1 VYPRAHDSRVATRIA
16 TTLQGMTM
24 SEERFID
31 LESRLAHQDQLLNE
45 LNDVVTQQQGKIM
58 QLEELCKALIQRVR
72 SAGEGEAVSDPGDE
86 RPPHY

>member
-1 VYPRAHDSRVATRIA
+1 
-16 TTLQGMTM
+16 MTM

-45 LNDVVTQQQGKIM
+45 LNDVVTSQQTKIM
-58 QLEELCKALIQRVR
+58 QLEELCKALILRVR
-72 SAGEGEAVSDPGDE
+72 SAGDGVPDSDPGDE

>member
-1 VYPRAHDSRVATRIA
+1 
-16 TTLQGMTM
+16 M

-45 LNDVVTQQQGKIM
+45 LNDVVTKQQIKIM
-58 QLEELCKALIQRVR
+58 QLDELCRSLIQRVR
-72 SAGEGEAVSDPGDE
+72 SMGEALPADGSGDE

>member
-1 VYPRAHDSRVATRIA
+1 
-16 TTLQGMTM
+16 M

-45 LNDVVTQQQGKIM
+45 LNEVVTSQQGKIM
-58 QLEELCKALIQRVR
+58 QLDALCKSLIERVR
-72 SAGEGEAVSDPGDE
+72 SMSDVATGGDSGDE

>member
-1 VYPRAHDSRVATRIA
+1 
-16 TTLQGMTM
+16 M

-45 LNDVVTQQQGKIM
+45 LNDVVT
-58 QLEELCKALIQRVR
+58 EELCKALIQRVR
-72 SAGEGEAVSDPGDE
+72 SVGDGMAEGDPGDE

>member
-1 VYPRAHDSRVATRIA
+1 
-16 TTLQGMTM
+16 M

-45 LNDVVTQQQGKIM
+45 LNEVVTSQQGKIM
-58 QLEELCKALIQRVR
+58 QLDALCKSLIERVR
-72 SAGEGEAVSDPGDE
+72 SMSDVAPAGDSGDE

>member
-1 VYPRAHDSRVATRIA
+1 
-16 TTLQGMTM
+16 M

-45 LNDVVTQQQGKIM
+45 LNDVVTAQQVRIM
-58 QLEELCKALIQRVR
+58 QLDELCMSLLSRVR
-72 SAGEGEAVSDPGDE
+72 SLGEAMSASGAGDE

>member
-1 VYPRAHDSRVATRIA
+1 
-16 TTLQGMTM
+16 M

-45 LNDVVTQQQGKIM
+45 LNDVVTEQQQKIM

-72 SAGEGEAVSDPGDE
+72 AAGDGMVEGDPGDE

>member
-1 VYPRAHDSRVATRIA
+1 MRIA
-16 TTLQGMTM
+16 TMLQGKSM

-45 LNDVVTQQQGKIM
+45 LNDVVTEQQAKIM
-58 QLEELCKALIQRVR
+58 QLEDMCKLLVQRVR
-72 SAGEGEAVSDPGDE
+72 SVGDGISEGDPGDE

>member
-1 VYPRAHDSRVATRIA
+1 MAHDSRVAMRIA
-16 TTLQGMTM
+16 TTLQGISM

-45 LNDVVTQQQGKIM
+45 LNDVVTEQQAKIM
-58 QLEELCKALIQRVR
+58 QLEELCKGLVQRIR
-72 SAGEGEAVSDPGDE
+72 SVGDGVSGGDPGDE

>member
-1 VYPRAHDSRVATRIA
+1 
-16 TTLQGMTM
+16 M

-45 LNDVVTQQQGKIM
+45 LNDVVTEQQKKIM
-58 QLEELCKALIQRVR
+58 QLDELCRSLIQRVR
-72 SAGEGEAVSDPGDE
+72 SMGEAMPADGAGDE